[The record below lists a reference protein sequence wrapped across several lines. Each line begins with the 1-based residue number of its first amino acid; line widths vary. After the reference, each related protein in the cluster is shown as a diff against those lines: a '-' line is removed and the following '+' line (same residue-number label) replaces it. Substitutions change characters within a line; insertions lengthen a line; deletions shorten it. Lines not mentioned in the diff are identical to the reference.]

1 MVLLNPFSRVPTTD
15 IGKARSI
22 RERRK
27 GTFMPNIVNKNE
39 TNNPARIYQE
49 EIRKLIQSNKLPSD
63 MGSV

>member
-1 MVLLNPFSRVPTTD
+1 MPT
-15 IGKARSI
+15 
-22 RERRK
+22 
-27 GTFMPNIVNKNE
+27 IVNTNE

>member
-27 GTFMPNIVNKNE
+27 GTFMPTIVNTNE
-39 TNNPARIYQE
+39 TNSPARIYQE